1 MTDLTNFHND
11 HMSGNDYT
19 ILVLGNKDELN
30 IEALKEYGDVKFLSL
45 EDVFGY

>member
-1 MTDLTNFHND
+1 MN
-11 HMSGNDYT
+11 SGNDYT

-30 IEALKEYGDVKFLSL
+30 IDALKEYGDVKFLSL

>member
-1 MTDLTNFHND
+1 
-11 HMSGNDYT
+11 MSGNDYT

-30 IEALKEYGDVKFLSL
+30 INALKEYGEVKFLTL